1 MADSPSP
8 VLQLRIQSVGSNVN
22 LWGGYINTD
31 LAMIEQAAKG
41 FQSLAVTGD
50 ATISWTNY
58 ATANTGAAARLKLTG
73 APAAACTLTFP
84 GYHNFISVE
93 NTTAQA
99 ITIKCA
105 GGTGVII
112 AAGAKALIYCDGV
125 DYYNAAPTVFPTAT
139 AVSMGGALTI
149 AGQISGVAAATAGTQ
164 AVNKTQ
170 MDAAIAAGAIPAAT
184 GAVKVD
190 AAAAPGYLYD
200 VLTVSGSLAKT
211 DNGDTMDIGFTFD
224 EGNQVLLGGVFNI

>member
-1 MADSPSP
+1 MADSPSL

-50 ATISWTNY
+50 ATIAWTNY

-73 APAAACTLTFP
+73 VPAAACTLTFP
-84 GYHNFISVE
+84 GYHNFLSVE
-93 NTTAQA
+93 NTTAQI
-99 ITIKCA
+99 ITIKAA
-105 GGTGVII
+105 GGTGVAI

-125 DYYNAAPTVFPTAT
+125 DYYNAAPTVFPAAS
-139 AVSMGGALTI
+139 AVTMRGALTI
-149 AGQISGVAAATAGTQ
+149 AGQISGVAAATVGKQ

-211 DNGDTMDIGFTFD
+211 DNGDHVYHCNRCRGR
-224 EGNQVLLGGVFNI
+224 GCGGRHERRN